1 MVVSSSQQNKDIV
14 SGQETIG
21 SYIES
26 MTKKRKSSFT
36 GSNTEKK
43 LIEAVKA
50 NPADSLRHEWATGFI
65 SLSGRADLIVSG
77 VVHIPIEKELYISLK
92 TVKSHLNNIYQ
103 KLNVQNRLQLIN
115 IAIFLWI
122 GQADKHRQRF
132 QEYVL
137 QKRPHDSILDNVYK
151 IE

>member
-50 NPADSLRHEWATGFI
+50 NPADSLRHE
-65 SLSGRADLIVSG
+65 
-77 VVHIPIEKELYISLK
+77 
-92 TVKSHLNNIYQ
+92 
-103 KLNVQNRLQLIN
+103 
-115 IAIFLWI
+115 
-122 GQADKHRQRF
+122 
-132 QEYVL
+132 
-137 QKRPHDSILDNVYK
+137 
-151 IE
+151 